1 MTVGYWPR
9 PVMRES
15 PRVALLAAV
24 NANCYRCVLL
34 VASIA
39 IHWLV
44 LRAYLR
50 ARRRTL
56 DWFARDGAAPF
67 QSDAKEQYTKNHCDE
82 PTLALKEQCRR
93 WKEQW
98 DADVRIRAAGRQT
111 VSENVT
117 REFAKTANEFVLT
130 LKSSTVVVLIALLSI
145 VSFSFTLA

>member
-1 MTVGYWPR
+1 MHQ
-9 PVMRES
+9 
-15 PRVALLAAV
+15 VALLADL
-24 NANCYRCVLL
+24 NANCTRCALL

-56 DWFARDGAAPF
+56 DSFARDAAAPL
-67 QSDAKEQYTKNHCDE
+67 QSDARQKYTENHCDA
-82 PTLALKEQCRR
+82 PTLALRNQCRR

-98 DADVRIRAAGRQT
+98 DADVTTRTTAKQT

-117 REFAKTANEFVLT
+117 REFAKTANEFIIA
-130 LKSSTVVVLIALLSI
+130 LKSSTVIVLIALLSV
-145 VSFSFTLA
+145 VSLACALA